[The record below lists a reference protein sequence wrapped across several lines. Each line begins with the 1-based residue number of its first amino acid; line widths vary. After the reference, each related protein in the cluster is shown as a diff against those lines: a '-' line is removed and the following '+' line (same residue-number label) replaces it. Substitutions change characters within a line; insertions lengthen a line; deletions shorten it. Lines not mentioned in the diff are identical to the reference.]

1 MTEQGE
7 SEATEVPEGPDP
19 TNPTAVSIALSQT
32 SSAGAAA
39 VDAEAAAFLRDQRRL
54 INLQAEHLH
63 EQRGLQLTHL
73 RVRRWKDRMSLSL
86 QGLAVFAG
94 AAIAIGFAAMVW
106 RAHNDHGL
114 LIDAFSVPPE
124 LAADGVSGGV
134 TAQRFLDK
142 FNALQSATESDR
154 PGATF
159 QHNWGDEIKLE
170 IPETGLKLGEVE
182 KLLRDRFGYVAH
194 VTGDV
199 YKTSTGIAVTAR
211 LGDAPPQTF
220 EGLRADLDKLL
231 QQAAESVYRFN
242 QPYRFSSFLEQHGR
256 LDEAIEVISGLA
268 SGGPRSE
275 RGWAY
280 AQWAQFDVNDHAD
293 ANAARIHAKQGL
305 GFSEGATV
313 HADIAL
319 ISAEVWS
326 GHDEEALRYS
336 RDLDPRAHR
345 LSSETTQAYFEQ
357 NSLVSS
363 AWLASLD
370 GDLKRSAEQWLRVA
384 TTADY
389 QDLPRLSHALAATAF
404 TLNHDPESARDALEP
419 LGSVD
424 DNSFLEANAMSAFMA
439 LPNYWL
445 AAERGDW
452 HAALTD
458 ARAADAWLGNHIS
471 RLRVMSLMQSVWIR
485 PLEALAM
492 VKDGDAA
499 GAETLIASTPFDCYL
514 CLRVRAQI
522 AAEKP
527 DWPSAEHWFGEATRQ
542 APSLAFAWS
551 EWGRERLTHG
561 DADGAIA
568 VLRRAHEVGPHFADP
583 LETTGEALM
592 RKGDYRGAIAE
603 FRLVDESS
611 PHWGL
616 NHLYWGQALLRTGR
630 EREAKAQF
638 VKASSLTLPAAE
650 RAQLDTLLG
659 RMPPGR

>member
-7 SEATEVPEGPDP
+7 SEEAEAPAGPDP
-19 TNPTAVSIALSQT
+19 TNPTAVSIALGQT

-63 EQRGLQLTHL
+63 EQRELQLTHL

-94 AAIAIGFAAMVW
+94 AVIAVGFATMVW
-106 RAHNDHGL
+106 KAHNDHGL

-124 LAADGVSGGV
+124 LAADGVSGSV

-142 FNALQSATESDR
+142 FNALQTATDSDR
-154 PGATF
+154 PAATF
-159 QHNWGDEIKLE
+159 AHNWGDEIKLE

-182 KLLRDRFGYVAH
+182 KLLRDRFGYVSH

-220 EGLRADLDKLL
+220 EGSRADLDKLL

-256 LDEAIEVISGLA
+256 LDEAIEVISELA
-268 SGGPRSE
+268 SSGPRSE

-280 AQWAQFDVNDHAD
+280 AQWAQFDINDHAD
-293 ANAARIHAKQGL
+293 ANAARIHAKQAL

-326 GHDEEALRYS
+326 GHDEAALMYS

-370 GDLKRSAEQWLRVA
+370 GDLKRAAEQWLRVA
-384 TTADY
+384 NTADY
-389 QDLPRLSHALAATAF
+389 QDLPRLSHALSATALI
-404 TLNHDPESARDALEP
+404 LNHDPESARHALEP

-424 DNSFLEANAMSAFMA
+424 DNSFLEANALSAFMA

-458 ARAADAWLGNHIS
+458 ARAADAWLGSHQI

-492 VKDGDAA
+492 IKDGDAA
-499 GAETLIASTPFDCYL
+499 GAETLIESTPADCYL
-514 CLRVRAQI
+514 CLRARAQI
-522 AAEKP
+522 AAEKR
-527 DWPSAEHWFGEATRQ
+527 DWPSAEHWFAEATRQ
-542 APSLAFAWS
+542 APSLTFAWA

-568 VLRRAHEVGPHFADP
+568 VLRKAHEIGPHFADP
-583 LETTGEALM
+583 LEATGEALM
-592 RKGDYRGAIAE
+592 IKGDYHGAIAE
-603 FRLVDESS
+603 FRLADESS

-616 NHLYWGQALLRTGR
+616 NHLHWGQCLLRMGR

-659 RMPPGR
+659 RTPPGR